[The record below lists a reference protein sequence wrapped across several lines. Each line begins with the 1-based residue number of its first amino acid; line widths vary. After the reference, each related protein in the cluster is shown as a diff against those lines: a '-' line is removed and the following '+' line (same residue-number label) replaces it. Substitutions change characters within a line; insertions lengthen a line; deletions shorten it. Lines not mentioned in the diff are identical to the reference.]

1 MTIPGVRVAAV
12 RRTATAF
19 GLAAML
25 VSFYIFLRYYFD
37 DGGERFSN
45 SWRWLSIPGPWRFG
59 DIGISLTLGAD
70 GVAAPM
76 LLLTGIVMFTG
87 VLVSWSIKSWNK
99 DFFILY
105 FLLLAGVFGVFAS
118 YDLFFFFFFY
128 ELSVLPMYLLIGVWG
143 SSSRFPKF
151 NRTKEYSAMKLTL
164 YLVAGSVLI
173 WVALMAI
180 FVEAGLGT
188 FDIRRLSVVEYSPTF
203 QKIFFPFLAVGF
215 GILAGLWPFHT
226 WSPDGHVAA
235 PTAVSMVHAGV
246 LMKLGAFGII
256 RVGMVILPEGA
267 EFWMPALIGLGTVNV
282 IYGAISAMGQSD
294 LKYVIG
300 YSSVSHMGY
309 VMMGIAT
316 LHPLGLSGAVL
327 QMFSHGIMTALFFA
341 VVGVIYDRT
350 HTRDMMVLDGLAKRM
365 GVTAVFFTIAGLTS
379 LGLPGLSG
387 FVAELLVFLGLF
399 KTYPA
404 LGVLGVIGAAITAVY
419 ILRLLAKVFF
429 GPVSPLP
436 HEREEAMTEL
446 DTDIGQEAGVRA
458 QASSESASAHD
469 QSIEQMD
476 ATAEDAKPVG
486 EADGGAQASP
496 RSVSAHAQNTE
507 RIDATNQEAK
517 PIVETAG
524 GAQASSQSAS
534 VHAQSIEQIDA
545 TTQEK
550 ISAAILTAFI
560 LLVGLFPF
568 PFLRVIDGGVAEVLA
583 RFG

>member
-1 MTIPGVRVAAV
+1 MQILDQHILLAIIALPIVGAAVIMATPSAYQAAV
-12 RRTATAF
+12 RRTATVFA
-19 GLAAML
+19 LVVML
-25 VSFYIFLRYYFD
+25 LSFYVFARYYL
-37 DGGERFSN
+37 DGDGARFADT
-45 SWRWLSIPGPWRFG
+45 WRWLGIPGPWQFG
-59 DIGISLTLGAD
+59 DIGISLTLGVD
-70 GVAAPM
+70 GIGAPM

-87 VLVSWSIKSWNK
+87 VLVSASIKAWNK

-151 NRTKEYSAMKLTL
+151 SRTKEYSAMKLTL

-188 FDIRRLSVVEYSPTF
+188 FDIRLLAEAEYSPTF
-203 QKIFFPFLAVGF
+203 QKVFFPFLAIGF

-267 EFWMPALIGLGTVNV
+267 EFWMPALVLLGTVNV

-316 LHPLGLSGAVL
+316 LHPLGLGGAVL
-327 QMFSHGIMTALFFA
+327 QMFSHGVMTALFFA
-341 VVGVIYDRT
+341 VVGVVYDRT
-350 HTRDMMVLDGLAKRM
+350 HTRDMLILDGLAKRM

-399 KTYPA
+399 QTYPA

-429 GPVSPLP
+429 GPISALP
-436 HEREEAMTEL
+436 DEAEL
-446 DTDIGQEAGVRA
+446 HAPD
-458 QASSESASAHD
+458 
-469 QSIEQMD
+469 D
-476 ATAEDAKPVG
+476 ATAVSPETPQPHTDSAPIAIAT
-486 EADGGAQASP
+486 EHAAATRAEPPASL
-496 RSVSAHAQNTE
+496 
-507 RIDATNQEAK
+507 DATRE
-517 PIVETAG
+517 
-524 GAQASSQSAS
+524 
-534 VHAQSIEQIDA
+534 
-545 TTQEK
+545 EK
-550 ISAAILTAFI
+550 LSAAILTAFI
-560 LLVGLFPF
+560 LLVGLFPW
-568 PFLRVIDGGVAEVLA
+568 PFMRVINGGVAELLA

>member
-1 MTIPGVRVAAV
+1 MQFFDQHILLALIALPVIGAAVIMTIPGGAIPGGRAGSHDKSV
-12 RRTATAF
+12 RRVATAF
-19 GLAAML
+19 GLVVML
-25 VSFYIFLRYYFD
+25 LSFYVFARYYFD
-37 DGGERFSN
+37 GDGARFAAT
-45 SWRWLSIPGPWRFG
+45 WRWLSLPGPWKFG
-59 DIGISLTLGAD
+59 DIGISLTLGVD

-87 VLVSWSIKSWNK
+87 ALVSWSIRSWNK

-143 SSSRFPKF
+143 SSSQFPKF
-151 NRTKEYSAMKLTL
+151 SRTKEYSAMKLTL

-173 WVALMAI
+173 WIALMAI

-188 FDIRRLSVVEYSPTF
+188 FDIKRLAVVEYSPTF
-203 QKIFFPFLAVGF
+203 QKVFFPFLAIGF

-256 RVGMVILPEGA
+256 RIGMVILPEGA
-267 EFWMPALIGLGTVNV
+267 EFWMPALVGLGAVNV
-282 IYGAISAMGQSD
+282 IYGAISAMGQTD

-309 VMMGIAT
+309 VVMGIAT

-341 VVGVIYDRT
+341 VVGVVYDRT
-350 HTRDMMVLDGLAKRM
+350 HTRDMLVLDGLAKRM
-365 GVTAVFFTIAGLTS
+365 PATSVFFTIAGLTS

-399 KTYPA
+399 KTYPI
-404 LGVLGVIGAAITAVY
+404 LGMLGIIGAAITAVY

-436 HEREEAMTEL
+436 EGVEAVSVQQSAVRPRLNPYPLGEET
-446 DTDIGQEAGVRA
+446 IGSGAGTA
-458 QASSESASAHD
+458 LAHPPHPNLSPEEEGIES
-469 QSIEQMD
+469 MD
-476 ATAEDAKPVG
+476 ATG
-486 EADGGAQASP
+486 
-496 RSVSAHAQNTE
+496 
-507 RIDATNQEAK
+507 
-517 PIVETAG
+517 
-524 GAQASSQSAS
+524 
-534 VHAQSIEQIDA
+534 
-545 TTQEK
+545 QEK
-550 ISAAILTAFI
+550 VSAAILAAFI
-560 LLVGLFPF
+560 LVVGLFPF
-568 PFLRVIDGGVAEVLA
+568 PFMRVINGGVADVLA

>member
-1 MTIPGVRVAAV
+1 MPFFDQHILFAMIALPMIGAAVIMAIPGGRDDAV
-12 RRTATAF
+12 RRVATAF
-19 GLAAML
+19 GLVVML
-25 VSFYIFLRYYFD
+25 LSFYVFARYYFD
-37 DGGERFSN
+37 GDGERFDST
-45 SWRWLSIPGPWRFG
+45 WRWLSIPGPWKFG
-59 DIGISLTLGAD
+59 DIGISLTLGVD

-105 FLLLAGVFGVFAS
+105 FVLLAGVFGVFAS

-151 NRTKEYSAMKLTL
+151 SRTKEYSAMKLTL

-180 FVEAGLGT
+180 FVEADLGT
-188 FDIRRLSVVEYSPTF
+188 FDIRRLAVVEYSPTF
-203 QKIFFPFLAVGF
+203 QKIFFPFLAIGF

-267 EFWMPALIGLGTVNV
+267 EFWMPALVGLGTVNV

-309 VMMGIAT
+309 VVMGIAT

-341 VVGVIYDRT
+341 VVGVVYDRT
-350 HTRDMMVLDGLAKRM
+350 HTRDMLVLDGLAKRM

-399 KTYPA
+399 KTYPV

-429 GPVSPLP
+429 GPMGPLP
-436 HEREEAMTEL
+436 EEVESAAHSEEAIGGLPSDGSGGEL
-446 DTDIGQEAGVRA
+446 A
-458 QASSESASAHD
+458 QAVALSEAAPKS
-469 QSIEQMD
+469 MD
-476 ATAEDAKPVG
+476 AT
-486 EADGGAQASP
+486 
-496 RSVSAHAQNTE
+496 RTE
-507 RIDATNQEAK
+507 VLA
-517 PIVETAG
+517 
-524 GAQASSQSAS
+524 AS
-534 VHAQSIEQIDA
+534 V
-545 TTQEK
+545 
-550 ISAAILTAFI
+550 LTAFV

-568 PFLRVIDGGVAEVLA
+568 PFLRVINVGVAEVLA

>member
-1 MTIPGVRVAAV
+1 MQFFDQHILLALIALPMVGAAIIMAIPGARAGAIRRV
-12 RRTATAF
+12 ATAF
-19 GLAAML
+19 GLVVML
-25 VSFYIFLRYYFD
+25 LSFYLFARYYFD
-37 DGGERFSN
+37 GDGARFEN
-45 SWRWLSIPGPWRFG
+45 SWRWLELPGPWKFG
-59 DIGISLTLGAD
+59 DIGISLTLGVD

-87 VLVSWSIKSWNK
+87 TLVSWSIKSWNK

-151 NRTKEYSAMKLTL
+151 SRTKEYSAMKLTL

-188 FDIRRLSVVEYSPTF
+188 FDIKRLAVVEYSPTF
-203 QKIFFPFLAVGF
+203 QKVFFPFLAIGF

-256 RVGMVILPEGA
+256 RVGMIILPEGA
-267 EFWMPALIGLGTVNV
+267 EFWMPALVGLGTVNV

-309 VMMGIAT
+309 VVMGIAT

-341 VVGVIYDRT
+341 VVGVVYDRT
-350 HTRDMMVLDGLAKRM
+350 HTRDMLVLDGLAKRM
-365 GVTAVFFTIAGLTS
+365 PVTAVFFTITGLTS

-399 KTYPA
+399 KTYPI
-404 LGVLGVIGAAITAVY
+404 LGMLGIIGAAITAVY

-429 GPVSPLP
+429 GPLSPLP
-436 HEREEAMTEL
+436 DEVEAHASEDGEMAVPVS
-446 DTDIGQEAGVRA
+446 AGGAVA
-458 QASSESASAHD
+458 QAIAVAQEHQA
-469 QSIEQMD
+469 EQMD
-476 ATAEDAKPVG
+476 ATA
-486 EADGGAQASP
+486 
-496 RSVSAHAQNTE
+496 
-507 RIDATNQEAK
+507 
-517 PIVETAG
+517 
-524 GAQASSQSAS
+524 
-534 VHAQSIEQIDA
+534 
-545 TTQEK
+545 QEK

-568 PFLRVIDGGVAEVLA
+568 PFMRVINGGVAEVLA